1 MIERNRIVTFGGEDF
16 ERRVRYLFESAAGV
30 TGSEPK
36 KARLREDGYAVRDRL
51 FSYTEPRAVIS
62 YYDDVKV
69 NGKNAYIGGVCF
81 ECMAFQQIEPAVVN
95 GAWVYAVTA
104 GEEEAG
110 GDGIMDQLYAHIW
123 GTAYMD
129 AAREE
134 LRKLLSEG
142 AEISDDFAPGFYGMP
157 LGQMREICRLVD
169 TGSIGVRAADNGTLR
184 PARSCAGIYFEVS
197 SGYRRIS
204 GACADCLGSSVGCS
218 LCRAGRGGK
227 KNR

>member
-1 MIERNRIVTFGGEDF
+1 MIERNRIVTFGGENF

-36 KARLREDGYAVRDRL
+36 KARLREDGYAVRNRL
-51 FSYTEPRAVIS
+51 FSHTEPRAVIS
-62 YYDDVKV
+62 HYDDVRI

-81 ECMAFQQIEPAVVN
+81 ECMAFLQIEPAIVK
-95 GAWVYAVTA
+95 GAWIYAVTA

-110 GDGIMDQLYAHIW
+110 GDDIMDQLYAHIW

-129 AAREE
+129 AAREG
-134 LRKLLSEG
+134 LRKLLTEG

-157 LGQMREICRLVD
+157 LGHIVDICRLVD
-169 TGSIGVRAADNGTLR
+169 IESIGVKVTDSGTLR
-184 PARSCAGIYFEVS
+184 PARSCVGMYFEVS
-197 SGYRRIS
+197 SGYRPIDE
-204 GACADCLGSSVGCS
+204 ACADCIGSSVGCS
-218 LCRAGRGGK
+218 LCGTGRGGK